1 MGTRGLTGVV
11 LDGEIK
17 VMQYGQW
24 DHYLKGQGKTVIDF
38 IGKMN
43 VKKFAEA
50 VRECRFVSE
59 AVIKKTWTDCGAD
72 DSGMVT
78 MDISEKHRNL
88 YPAFSRDT
96 CAGILGLIYDGKEK
110 RSVRTEKG
118 EWKNK
123 TLKHKPVRELDD
135 QRSFASDSLFCEWA
149 YVVDMD
155 KQMLEIY
162 QGFNYDKP
170 KGRFAKMRPT
180 GGKSS
185 KGKSFQA
192 ISLWQT
198 VAFAQIK
205 KDKAT
210 LAWLIEINEAEEKK
224 KEEEAE
230 AREAKAKTAKI
241 KALKSPL

>member
-1 MGTRGLTGVV
+1 MGTRHLTCVAI
-11 LDGEIK
+11 DGELK
-17 VMQYGQW
+17 VAQYGQW
-24 DHYLKGQGKTVIDF
+24 DGYLKGQGETVINF
-38 IGKMN
+38 IRKMN

-72 DSGMVT
+72 DSGMVN
-78 MDISEKHRNL
+78 MDISDKHRNL

-123 TLKHKPVRELDD
+123 TFTHKPVRELDD

-155 KQMLEIY
+155 NEMLEIY

-170 KGRFAKMRPT
+170 KGRFAQMRPT

-185 KGKSFQA
+185 KGRNFQA

-205 KDKAT
+205 NDKAT
-210 LAWLIEINEAEEKK
+210 LAWLIEIHEAEEKK

-230 AREAKAKTAKI
+230 VKQAKAKIAKV
-241 KALKSPL
+241 KALKAPL